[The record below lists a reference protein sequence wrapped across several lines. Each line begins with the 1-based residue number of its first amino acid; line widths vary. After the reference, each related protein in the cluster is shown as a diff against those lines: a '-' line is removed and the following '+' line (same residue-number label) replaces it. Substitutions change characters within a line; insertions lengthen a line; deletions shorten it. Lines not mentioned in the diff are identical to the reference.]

1 MSKWI
6 LGHYGISSSAEKAF
20 HFRNTVLVL
29 IKLGH
34 KFRPVLYLW
43 IWIFPLLEVKSWTFK
58 KTQLPQA
65 RAATDASCREGGKAC
80 LRAGCLVHR
89 AGTASESWRGSR
101 ENLTKRARH
110 AGWWGGVWEAR
121 KGPSWN
127 NQLWRP
133 ERSWWVRRS
142 CLSLLSLPTNL
153 LMVMDC
159 YSTTEL

>member
-43 IWIFPLLEVKSWTFK
+43 IRIFPLLEVKPWTFK
-58 KTQLPQA
+58 KTQLPQT
-65 RAATDASCREGGKAC
+65 RAATDASCCEGGKAC
-80 LRAGCLVHR
+80 LWAGCLVHW

-101 ENLTKRARH
+101 ENLTERARQTRGM
-110 AGWWGGVWEAR
+110 AGWCLRGQRRAIMKQPALEAR
-121 KGPSWN
+121 EELVSTQELLVPSV
-127 NQLWRP
+127 
-133 ERSWWVRRS
+133 SAH
-142 CLSLLSLPTNL
+142 
-153 LMVMDC
+153 
-159 YSTTEL
+159 